1 MTPVFIA
8 SKNSFSG
15 KTFFSLG
22 LGLALIERG
31 YNIGYIKPFGKNIIK
46 KGKDIVDEDAL
57 FIKESLGLK
66 DPITIISPFVYSF
79 EAQNSIYEGRINV
92 AKERVMAAFQAMRD
106 KDILLIGGAGD
117 LFEGT
122 VMGID
127 ALTIIRE
134 TKSKT
139 ILVDTWIGEL
149 TLDIFVSH
157 KRLLGDY
164 FVGAIINKVP
174 ANLMNHVKEKAVPF
188 LEKEGISVF
197 GLFKKDKLLEAIT
210 VRQLI
215 EVLNGGVLCCEDK
228 LDEFVENFSVGAM
241 DVDTALSY
249 FRKISNKAVITGA
262 HRTDI
267 QLMAMETSTKCI
279 ILTGGLFTNDVV
291 IGRAQEKGIPII
303 SVATDTFTTVEKI
316 EKIMGKTMIR
326 EKSKVARSKE
336 IIDSD
341 FDMDRF
347 LKTVLKNS

>member
-15 KTFFSLG
+15 KTFFT
-22 LGLALIERG
+22 LGLALTLIERG
-31 YNIGYIKPFGKNIIK
+31 YKVGYIKPFGKTIIK

-57 FIKESLGLK
+57 FIKEVLGLS
-66 DPITIISPFVYSF
+66 DQIQTISPFVYSF
-79 EAQNSIYEGRINV
+79 EAQNSIYEGGVTNA
-92 AKERVMAAFQAMRD
+92 AKERVLNSINSMQD

-117 LFEGT
+117 VFEGT

-127 ALTIIRE
+127 ALTLIEEINA
-134 TKSKT
+134 KT
-139 ILVDTWIGEL
+139 IIVDTWIGEL
-149 TLDIFVSH
+149 TLDTFLSH
-157 KRLLGDY
+157 KKLLGDR
-164 FVGAIINKVP
+164 FAGAIINKVP
-174 ANLMNHVKEKAVPF
+174 SNLQNHVKGKAVPF
-188 LEKEGISVF
+188 LEKMGISVF
-197 GLFKKDKLLEAIT
+197 GVFKRDKVLEAIT
-210 VRQLI
+210 IRQLI

-249 FRKISNKAVITGA
+249 FRKIGNKAVITGA

-291 IGRAQEKGIPII
+291 IGRAQAKGIPII

-316 EKIMGKTMIR
+316 EKVMGKTMIR
-326 EKSKVARSKE
+326 EKSKVNRSKE
-336 IIDSD
+336 IIASD
-341 FDMDRF
+341 FDIDRF
-347 LKTVLKNS
+347 LKAIL

>member
-8 SKNSFSG
+8 SKHSFSG
-15 KTFFSLG
+15 KTFFSIG
-22 LGLALIERG
+22 LTLTLIEKG
-31 YNIGYIKPFGKNIIK
+31 FKVGYIKPFGKTIIK

-57 FIKESLGLK
+57 FIKEALGLK
-66 DPITIISPFVYSF
+66 DPITVMSPFVFTF
-79 EAQNSIYEGRINV
+79 EAQNALYEGITNT
-92 AKERVMAAFQAMRD
+92 AKERFLNAFDAMKD

-117 LFEGT
+117 IFEGT
-122 VMGID
+122 LMGID
-127 ALTIIRE
+127 ALSLIKE
-134 TKSKT
+134 TGAKT

-149 TLDIFVSH
+149 TLDTFLSH
-157 KRLLGDY
+157 QRLLGDN
-164 FVGAIINKVP
+164 FMGAIINKVP
-174 ANLMNHVKEKAVPF
+174 ANLINHVKGKAVPF
-188 LEKEGISVF
+188 LESKGINVF
-197 GLFKKDKLLEAIT
+197 GVFKRDKLLEAIT

-291 IGRAQEKGIPII
+291 IGRAKQKGIPII
-303 SVATDTFTTVEKI
+303 SVSTDTFTTVEKI
-316 EKIMGKTMIR
+316 EKVMGRTMIR
-326 EKSKVARSKE
+326 EKSKVNRSRE
-336 IIDSD
+336 MIASD
-341 FDMDRF
+341 FDLERF
-347 LKTVLKNS
+347 LKALGL

>member
-1 MTPVFIA
+1 MTTVYIG
-8 SKNSFSG
+8 SKNSHTG
-15 KTFFSLG
+15 KTFFTIG

-31 YNIGYIKPFGKNIIK
+31 IDIGYIKPFGKTLIK

-57 FIKESLGLK
+57 FIKEALNLK
-66 DPITIISPFVYSF
+66 EPIPIMSPFVYTF
-79 EAQNSIYEGRINV
+79 EYQNAIYEGVISNARQ
-92 AKERVMAAFQAMRD
+92 KVMDAYNEMKSKQL
-106 KDILLIGGAGD
+106 ILIGGGAD

-122 VMGID
+122 VLDID
-127 ALTIIRE
+127 GLSIIKETNAKTII
-134 TKSKT
+134 
-139 ILVDTWIGEL
+139 VDTWISEL
-149 TLDIFVSH
+149 TLDTFVSH
-157 KRLLGDY
+157 KQLLGEN
-164 FVGAIINKVP
+164 FLGAIINKVP
-174 ANLMNHVKEKAVPF
+174 ANLYNHVKQKAVPF
-188 LEKEGISVF
+188 LNSKGITVF
-197 GLFKKDKLLEAIT
+197 GVFKKDKVLEAIT

-291 IGRAQEKGIPII
+291 IGRAKQKGIPII
-303 SVATDTFTTVEKI
+303 SVSTDTFTTVEKI

-326 EKSKVARSKE
+326 EKSKVTRSKE
-336 IIDSD
+336 IIDND
-341 FDMDRF
+341 FDMDTF
-347 LKTVLKNS
+347 LKSIGLS